1 LQDEDLVTRL
11 DRSLLTI
18 ITKMAPRRNVF
29 GVGPA
34 AMMVMRRLAFS
45 GVSTLTELAD
55 WMGVSRPTVTE
66 VTNKLAAQG
75 LIERRREEDDR
86 RVVRIRATED
96 GTRLIGRLEQARREH
111 MGRIL
116 SRLSAQDVEFL
127 ADIAERLAAS
137 IDAASV
143 EDSLVV

>member
-1 LQDEDLVTRL
+1 MQDEDLVTRL